1 MGGTS
6 SVLSRGARA
15 ALGLHGVRGG
25 RDRALFVLLGVVLPL
40 LAFGAIALAVDG
52 SGTPAWDSGP
62 LRAARLLDDR
72 DRVNVAMTA
81 VMQASMAAA
90 GLLAIAVA
98 FLLVSWRRLREAV
111 FWSLAIGGAVLLDPV
126 LKELFRREAIGS
138 GGEWSF
144 PSGNAMV
151 SMAIVAAGVVL
162 LARSPRLKRAVVIG
176 AALIVAEGAW
186 LVALQWHYASD
197 VVAGWC
203 AAVALVSALALV
215 LARPLDEPAAVA
227 AQSESPS

>member
-1 MGGTS
+1 ML
-6 SVLSRGARA
+6 V
-15 ALGLHGVRGG
+15 
-25 RDRALFVLLGVVLPL
+25 GVVLPL

-52 SGTPAWDSGP
+52 NGVPALDAES

-72 DRVNVAMTA
+72 DRINFAMTA

-90 GLLAIAVA
+90 GLLAIGVAVV
-98 FLLVSWRRLREAV
+98 LVRWRRLREAL

-126 LKELFRREAIGS
+126 LKELFRRDAIGS

-151 SMAIVAAGVVL
+151 SAAIVAAAVVL
-162 LARSPRLKRAVVIG
+162 LARSSWLKRAVAIG
-176 AALIVAEGAW
+176 AALVVAEGAW

-197 VVAGWC
+197 VAAGWC
-203 AAVALVSALALV
+203 IAAAWVSMLALTLGRPLNQPVAAVVRGESSA
-215 LARPLDEPAAVA
+215 
-227 AQSESPS
+227 